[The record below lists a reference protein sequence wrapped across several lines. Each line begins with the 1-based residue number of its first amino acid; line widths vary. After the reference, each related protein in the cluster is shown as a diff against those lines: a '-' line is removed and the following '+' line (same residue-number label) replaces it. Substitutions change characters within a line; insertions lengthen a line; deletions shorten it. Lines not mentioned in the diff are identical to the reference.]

1 MGDFNAVCR
10 GDERSGINN
19 VDGVATST
27 EIIEFRSFL
36 EELEL
41 VDLPLLGR
49 QFTWYQASGRA
60 MIELIEFSSRMNGL
74 PNGVA
79 ALFGCFLQ
87 ISRVIV
93 PLSSSTMI

>member
-1 MGDFNAVCR
+1 MEERVGVYGDD
-10 GDERSGINN
+10 GRS
-19 VDGVATST
+19 TSM
-27 EIIEFRSFL
+27 EVLEFSNFV